1 MKKIT
6 KRLFSFAL
14 VLALLMSMFAFSA
27 YAVSADIAVSL
38 DKESCLQGDTIA
50 ATVYFPT
57 AYDSVAA
64 LDLELNYD
72 KSKLEVVSTER
83 GAGLQNA
90 LEAQVNGKVFS
101 ENATVPGKI
110 SWVLAGS
117 NNFNF
122 KGVFAVVKF
131 KVRNTAA
138 NGETTIS
145 LKVTNAANSGY
156 VDVTSQVT
164 TQNAKLEIIRDS
176 VNDFVF
182 ELNKEGTE
190 YVITNYHC
198 ATVSELEIPSY
209 YKGLPVVGI
218 EDEVF
223 YNHGELVKVEL
234 PEHLRYIGNKAF
246 YACTKLEGIEIPDT
260 VETIGESAFLNCQ
273 SLLTVKL
280 PLGLKAIEDNT
291 FYSCY
296 FLESVEIPFTVEKIG
311 RNAFYNCLSLKSV
324 KISKNTDEIGAYAF
338 DKCYTNGVEFTTVA
352 GNTYLPK
359 LIEKSYPKAKITLV
373 EDLSLGKVSSIQKK
387 VEYTGAPIEPEVT
400 VTLDNSAAVKDG
412 TDYKIV
418 YVNNIGLGKAKVY
431 VVGIEG
437 YGEGYVL
444 DFEIFCD
451 HVSVKR
457 VVKQKAT
464 CTVDGIYSC
473 KCNHCGYMFEETI
486 KAKGHPEGYWVYDKR
501 PTYNSTG
508 IKHKV
513 CVVCGKSYELKTV
526 AEKVVPDV
534 NKDGKIN
541 SSDALLILQTAVGTP
556 VYISPEGLFNADANG
571 DDKINSSDALIVLQ
585 ISVGKIKL

>member
-1 MKKIT
+1 MKKFT
-6 KRLFSFAL
+6 KKLFSFVL
-14 VLALLMSMFAFSA
+14 VVALLMSMFAFSA

-38 DKESCLQGDTIA
+38 DKESCLQGDTVV

-57 AYDSVAA
+57 AYDKAAA
-64 LDLELNYD
+64 LDMELNYD
-72 KSKLEVVSTER
+72 KAKLEVVSTER
-83 GAGLQNA
+83 GVGLKNA

-110 SWVLAGS
+110 TWVLAGS
-117 NNFNF
+117 NNFDF
-122 KGVFAVVKF
+122 KGVFATVKF

-138 NGETTIS
+138 NGETAIS
-145 LKVTNAANSGY
+145 LKVTSAANSGY
-156 VDVTSQVT
+156 VDITSQVT
-164 TQNAKLEIIRDS
+164 TQGAKLDIIRNS

-182 ELNKEGTE
+182 ALNKEGTG
-190 YVITNYHC
+190 YIITNYHC
-198 ATVSELEIPSY
+198 ATVSDLEIPSY

-223 YNHGELVKVEL
+223 YNHGELVKVKL
-234 PEHLRYIGNKAF
+234 PEHLRYIGDKAF
-246 YACTKLEGIEIPDT
+246 YACTKLDGIVIPDT

-273 SLLTVKL
+273 ALLTVKL
-280 PLGLKAIEDNT
+280 PLGLKKIEANT

-296 FLESVEIPFTVEKIG
+296 SLESVEIPFTVEKID
-311 RNAFYNCLSLKSV
+311 RNAFYNCLSLRAI
-324 KISKNTDEIGAYAF
+324 KISKNTDEIGEYAF
-338 DKCYTNGVEFTTVA
+338 DKCYAAGIEFTTVA

-359 LIEKSYPKAKITLV
+359 LIETKYPKSKITLV
-373 EDLSLGKVSSIQKK
+373 EDLSLGKVSSIQEK
-387 VEYTGAPIEPEVT
+387 VEYTGAPITPEVT
-400 VTLDNSAAVKDG
+400 VTLDNSAAIKDG

-418 YVNNIGLGKAKVY
+418 YVDNTGLGKAKVY
-431 VVGIEG
+431 VVGIGG

-457 VVKQKAT
+457 TVKQKAT
-464 CTVDGIYSC
+464 CTVDGAFSC
-473 KCNHCGYMFEETI
+473 KCNHCGYVFEEVI
-486 KAKGHPEGYWVYDKR
+486 EAKGHPEGHWVYDKR
-501 PTYNSTG
+501 PTYSTTG

-513 CVVCGKSYELKTV
+513 CVICGESYELKTV

-571 DDKINSSDALIVLQ
+571 DSKINSSDALIVLQ